1 MDGSQRKKENKSV
14 SLLLCIAGLLLL
26 NWPLLSI
33 FGDGG
38 GFPTIA
44 YLFFIWLCLIGCLS
58 WYCAKEAAKTPKD
71 IPEEN
76 A

>member
-1 MDGSQRKKENKSV
+1 MDGSQRKRENTSG

-33 FGDGG
+33 FGETG

-44 YLFFIWLCLIGCLS
+44 YLFFIWLCLICCLS
-58 WYCAKEAAKTPKD
+58 WYCSIEAANTPKD
-71 IPEEN
+71 PPEEN